1 MSSAK
6 TSFADPGSFR
16 DPAGRI
22 YRTPRGVF
30 RTVSP
35 DAWPAVEKLD
45 TSGAL
50 QKLVDGEKLW
60 PARIL
65 PDTEI
70 PSELTTIAQ
79 ESKAR
84 VLEHPVLPFIS
95 YPYEWPFALLKRAA
109 LLHLDLQLE
118 ALEHGFTLIDGTAY
132 NVQFI
137 GVKPVFI
144 DTLSLVAYED
154 GDYWLGYRQFCEQFL
169 NPLLLMA
176 KLGISYHPWFRGN
189 LEGIGIE
196 ETARLLPWH
205 KSLSPGILSHV
216 VLHARLTASARKAS
230 PDTVG
235 GRSQAKLKKVGLIGL
250 LGGLRR
256 MIAGLNPAGLTAT
269 QWRDYEKNNS
279 YDAAETAAKHE
290 FVGTFLK
297 GSHTPV
303 LWDMG
308 CNAGAYSELALDAGV
323 ESVIG
328 FDFDL
333 GALEAAVSRADEK
346 KLNLLPLHLD
356 ATNPSP
362 SQGWRQRERTGL
374 QERKNANAV
383 LALAFLHHLVIGK
396 NIPLPDAVDWLLSL
410 APAGVIEFVPKED
423 SMVRQMLAQ
432 RKDIFPDYDV
442 TTFRNILSSRASI
455 GKETVVSESGRTL
468 FGYTQENHG
477 Q

>member
-1 MSSAK
+1 MTTAK
-6 TSFADPGSFR
+6 TNFADPGSFR

-22 YRTPRGVF
+22 YRTPHGVF

-35 DAWPAVEKLD
+35 DAWPNVEKLD
-45 TSGAL
+45 ASGAL
-50 QKLVDGEKLW
+50 QQLVDAKKLW

-65 PDTEI
+65 A
-70 PSELTTIAQ
+70 PSDVPEELVTIAQ
-79 ESKAR
+79 ESNAR
-84 VLEHPVLPFIS
+84 VLEHPVLPFVS

-109 LLHLDLQLE
+109 LLHLDMQLE
-118 ALEHGFTLIDGTAY
+118 ALDRGFTLIDGTAY
-132 NVQFI
+132 NVQFV
-137 GVKPVFI
+137 GVRPVFI
-144 DTLSLVAYED
+144 DTLSLVAYEE

-169 NPLLLMA
+169 NPLLLTA

-196 ETARLLPWH
+196 DTARLLPWQ
-205 KSLSPGILSHV
+205 KSLSPGVLSHV
-216 VLHARLTASARKAS
+216 VLHARLTASARKANPGAS
-230 PDTVG
+230 GSKP
-235 GRSQAKLKKVGLIGL
+235 QAKLKKVGLIGL

-256 MIAGLNPAGLTAT
+256 LIAGLKPAGLTAT

-279 YDAAETAAKHE
+279 YDAAETAAKHT
-290 FVGTFLK
+290 FVGTFLE
-297 GSHTPV
+297 GSPPSV

-308 CNAGAYSELALDAGV
+308 CNAGAYSELALNAGV
-323 ESVIG
+323 GSVVG

-362 SQGWRQRERTGL
+362 SQGWRQQERSGL
-374 QERKNANAV
+374 QERKNADAV

-396 NIPLPDAVDWLLSL
+396 NIPLADAIDWLLSL
-410 APAGVIEFVPKED
+410 APSGVIEFVPKED
-423 SMVRQMLAQ
+423 PMVRQMLAQ

-442 TTFRNILSSRASI
+442 TTFRNLLSSRASV

-468 FGYTQENHG
+468 FGYTQENYG

>member
-1 MSSAK
+1 MTTAK
-6 TSFADPGSFR
+6 TNFADPGSFR

-22 YRTPRGVF
+22 YRTPHGVF

-35 DAWPAVEKLD
+35 DAWPNVEKLD
-45 TSGAL
+45 ASGVL
-50 QKLVDGEKLW
+50 QQLAAAEKLW

-65 PDTEI
+65 APGEV
-70 PSELTTIAQ
+70 PEELAAIVQNSDAH
-79 ESKAR
+79 
-84 VLEHPVLPFIS
+84 VLEHPVLPFVS
-95 YPYEWPFALLKRAA
+95 YPYEWPFSLLKRAA

-118 ALEHGFTLIDGTAY
+118 ALDRGFTLIDGTAY
-132 NVQFI
+132 NVQFV
-137 GVKPVFI
+137 GVRPVFI
-144 DTLSLVAYED
+144 DTLSLVAYEE

-176 KLGISYHPWFRGN
+176 KLGIAYHPWFRGN

-205 KSLSPGILSHV
+205 KSLSLGVLSHV
-216 VLHARLTASARKAS
+216 VLHARLTASARKAGAGAG
-230 PDTVG
+230 G

-250 LGGLRR
+250 LRGMRR
-256 MIAGLNPAGLTAT
+256 LIAGLKPSGLSAT
-269 QWRDYEKNNS
+269 QWRDYENNNS
-279 YDAAETAAKHE
+279 YDAAETAAKHA
-290 FVGTFLK
+290 FISTFLT
-297 GSHTPV
+297 GSRPSV

-333 GALEAAVSRADEK
+333 GALEAAVSRADEQ

-374 QERKNANAV
+374 QERKNADAV

-396 NIPLPDAVDWLLSL
+396 NIPFPDAIDWLLSL
-410 APAGVIEFVPKED
+410 ASTGVIEFVPKED
-423 SMVRQMLAQ
+423 PMVRQMLAQ

-442 TTFRNILSSRASI
+442 ATFRNLLSSRASI
-455 GKETVVSESGRTL
+455 GSEKVVSESGRTL
-468 FGYTQENHG
+468 FGYTQEIHG